1 MTEEKYGSYD
11 YIIVGGGAAGCVI
24 AARLVT
30 NTNANV
36 LLLEA
41 GGAGFNVPSMEVP
54 AQWVHNMGSEADYQ
68 FEYAPSS
75 LLNNRTIPLACGKIL
90 GGGGSINGMLFARGN
105 RADYDGCAKAGNT
118 GWDYESVLPLFNKME
133 GWEGGESVYHGAHG
147 PLQIERAKELDRTA
161 TAFIEAARSFGM
173 PDLADSNV
181 PSPEGVGPESMNVRD
196 GKRCSTAKAYLRPLM
211 NARQKNLTV
220 L

>member
-30 NTNANV
+30 NTNSNV

-54 AQWVHNMGSEADYQ
+54 AQWVHNMGSEVDYQ

-75 LLNNRTIPLACGKIL
+75 LINNRTIPLACGKIL
-90 GGGGSINGMLFARGN
+90 GGGGSINGMLFDRGN
-105 RADYDGCAKAGNT
+105 RADYDGWAKAGNT
-118 GWDYESVLPLFNKME
+118 GWDYESVLPLFKKME
-133 GWEGGESVYHGAHG
+133 IWEGGENVYHGAHG
-147 PLQIERAKELDRTA
+147 PLQIDRAKALDRTP
-161 TAFIEAARSFGM
+161 TAFIEPARPFAQRSLAASQI
-173 PDLADSNV
+173 
-181 PSPEGVGPESMNVRD
+181 PSPDR
-196 GKRCSTAKAYLRPLM
+196 
-211 NARQKNLTV
+211 
-220 L
+220 